1 VGTVEPGSPAEKAG
15 LRRGDVIL
23 EVNQESI
30 DDAAEFREALE
41 EAERGALLLVSRGGT
56 QIYVPLKPEQE

>member
-1 VGTVEPGSPAEKAG
+1 
-15 LRRGDVIL
+15 VIL

-41 EAERGALLLVSRGGT
+41 EAERGALLLVSRGGS